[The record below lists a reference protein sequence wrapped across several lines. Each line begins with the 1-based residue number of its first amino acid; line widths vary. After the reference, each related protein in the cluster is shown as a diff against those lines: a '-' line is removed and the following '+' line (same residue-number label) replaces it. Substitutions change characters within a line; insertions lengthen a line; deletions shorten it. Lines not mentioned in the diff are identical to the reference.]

1 MPNATLLN
9 GVTAPGTGNGARLG
23 GGLKSARL
31 KVVGTGSVAATA
43 DLYGTD
49 EEPVAGVVPN
59 TGGVFIGTLSASG
72 TNLAADGMVIN
83 APWPGFYA
91 ILTGISGT
99 GAAAT
104 FTMSGG

>member
-1 MPNATLLN
+1 MALANLLN
-9 GVTAPGTGNGARLG
+9 AVTTPGTGNGVRMT

-31 KVVGTGSVAATA
+31 KVTGTGSVAATA

-59 TGGVFIGTLSASG
+59 TGGVFIGTISVSG
-72 TNLAADGMVIN
+72 TNLAADGFVVN